1 MPSRKTASV
10 SRPPARRGARRGAAN
25 ADRSRLDQV
34 AALAGVSPATVSRAL
49 NRPELLS
56 VATLSRVRAAVD
68 RLQFVPHSG
77 ARALSSGRSR
87 VIGALIPHIGYSVFA
102 ELMDA
107 VQQQCTQAGY
117 NLVIGIHHFDAEDE
131 LRQARQLVNSGVDA
145 LMLVGFRHHP
155 DLFELLAARGVH
167 YVCTDVF
174 DPKSPHPSVGYDNR
188 GIGRR
193 IAAHLLGLGHREFA
207 VVTGDT
213 RRNDRM
219 ALRLAGFKAELRRH
233 GVGLAE
239 DALFEGDYTLADGRA
254 GFAQVIATNP
264 TAVVCGNDV
273 IAVGALLEARDRGI
287 AVPRQLSMIGFD
299 NLEWASEYSPALT
312 TVNVPCTSMGV
323 HAAQALLARIA
334 GLPVPHAV
342 EIELDI
348 VVRASTAAPR
358 EAGRRRLRA

>member
-1 MPSRKTASV
+1 MPSRQPARVPRS
-10 SRPPARRGARRGAAN
+10 PARRAGTRAA
-25 ADRSRLDQV
+25 ASPDRSRLDQV
-34 AALAGVSPATVSRAL
+34 ARLAAVSPATVSRAL
-49 NRPELLS
+49 NRPEL
-56 VATLSRVRAAVD
+56 VAAATLSRVRAAVD
-68 RLQFVPHSG
+68 KLQFVRHAG
-77 ARALSSGRSR
+77 ARALSSGRSH

-117 NLVIGIHHFDAEDE
+117 NLVIGIYHFDAEDE

-155 DLFELLAARGVH
+155 ELFELLAARGVH

-193 IAAHLLGLGHREFA
+193 VAAYLLGLGHREFA

-219 ALRLAGFKAELRRH
+219 ATRLAGFKAELRRN
-233 GVGLAE
+233 GLALAE
-239 DALFEGDYTLADGRA
+239 GALFEGDYTLADGRA
-254 GFAQVIATNP
+254 GFAQVIGTNP

-312 TVNVPCTSMGV
+312 TVNVPCTTMGV
-323 HAAQALLARIA
+323 QAAQALLARIE
-334 GLPVPHAV
+334 GGVSPPAV
-342 EIELDI
+342 EITLDI
-348 VVRASTAAPR
+348 IVRATTAAPR
-358 EAGRRRLRA
+358 EPARRRLRA